1 LGHFL
6 AMTLKPVDQLLR
18 ESIEALTA
26 AYQRGDP
33 LPPAEVPLL
42 LAALQAFAPLVART
56 AAQAE
61 GWARARQK
69 RIDKIR
75 IPDEVRLEQSAFSR
89 RRLAELRA
97 GRPKLS
103 KKAACRVIASE
114 LGPHVPLGRVT
125 KYLAGEK

>member
-1 LGHFL
+1 MHAALN
-6 AMTLKPVDQLLR
+6 PVDQLVR
-18 ESIEALTA
+18 ESLEALTA

-33 LPPAEVPLL
+33 LPPADVALL
-42 LAALQAFAPLVART
+42 LAAMQAVAPLVART

-61 GWARARQK
+61 GWARARQN

-97 GRPKLS
+97 ERPKLS

-114 LGPHVPLGRVT
+114 LGRFVAIGRVT